1 MHISL
6 HWMVVSASL
15 LATGCHTTP
24 PPTTIEGPPA
34 TIIPFDAATLTFK
47 HPQTGH
53 LFHLHL
59 RDELYQDT
67 GGITPMPSNVKVGH
81 RDATSSYYE
90 PEDENG
96 GAFAPAESLYQRDL
110 RDIVAS
116 NTSIQYQPDSGY
128 LLITEDKSDGLPCKR
143 YILYTTRPAGGYEV
157 KYLSPE
163 WHNESGH
170 LGLPTSPPDIV
181 LLPGGR
187 AKINGKIILVRDIVQ
202 SSMPFSLGG

>member
-6 HWMVVSASL
+6 HWIVAATSL
-15 LATGCHTTP
+15 LTAGCHTTP
-24 PPTTIEGPPA
+24 PLTVESPSSTI
-34 TIIPFDAATLTFK
+34 TFDAATLTFV
-47 HPQTGH
+47 HPETGD
-53 LFHLHL
+53 LFHLHI

-67 GGITPMPSNVKVGH
+67 GGITAVPSNVKVGQ

-90 PEDENG
+90 SEDENG
-96 GAFAPAESLYQRDL
+96 GTLSAAESLYCRDQ
-110 RDIVAS
+110 RDIVVS
-116 NTSIQYQPDSGY
+116 NTSIQYQPDSGH

-143 YILYTTRPAGGYEV
+143 YILYTTRQAGGYEV

-170 LGLPTSPPDIV
+170 LGLPTSPPNIE